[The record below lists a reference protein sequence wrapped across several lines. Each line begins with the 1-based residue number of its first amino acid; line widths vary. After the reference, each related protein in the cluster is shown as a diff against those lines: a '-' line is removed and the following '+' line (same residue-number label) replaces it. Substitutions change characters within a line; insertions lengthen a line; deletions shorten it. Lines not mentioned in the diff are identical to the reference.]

1 MSDPA
6 APAVLPLADDRLDR
20 AALAAALHRERQ
32 KLELVTEVGAALSS
46 TTDLDQLLRLLIDK
60 VTELMDA
67 DRSTLYL
74 LSEDGTE
81 LWSKVVQ
88 GKDTLAIRLKV
99 GEGIAGWVA
108 QSGEVVNIADA
119 YRDTRFQPA
128 VDLRS
133 GYRTRS
139 ILCVPMR
146 NRAGAVVGVV
156 QVLNKRAASLADGR
170 SDADTSAT
178 LSLFSAF
185 SPEDEEL
192 LLALASQ
199 AAVVIDNSKLYL
211 SVVAKNAEL
220 ARATALLEA
229 RSHELN
235 VLYEVEKELSAATD
249 LDGSLARILGRAVD
263 LLGAEAG
270 SIALLTPAGDALELR
285 TVQGPAAERLH
296 GARIGLGQGLLGW
309 AVARREPVVSNQVEG
324 DARHARDF
332 ARDHAVTARSLMA
345 APVLDGERVV
355 GGIEILDKRAGAFDD
370 ADLRL
375 LVLVAGQVGQ
385 AIAMIRNRDESRD
398 QDRLAS
404 IGRLMA
410 GVLHDLKTPMTV
422 ISGYAQLMA
431 SCDDAPT
438 REKYVEHILRQFDVM
453 SGMTREVLAFA
464 RGDRDLMIRRV
475 YMHKFVDEAVAQL
488 RQAFAGRPID
498 IEVELGFD
506 GVTHF
511 DETKI
516 LRVLHNLARN
526 SADAMEDGGHLW
538 VRTRLDGQELVIE
551 IADDGPGIPPAL
563 RGRLFELF
571 ASGKKGGTGLGLAIV
586 KKIVDDH
593 GGTIAC
599 DTGATGTTF
608 TIRLPHRGS
617 RTGEFSPVR

>member
-1 MSDPA
+1 MSE
-6 APAVLPLADDRLDR
+6 R
-20 AALAAALHRERQ
+20 AATATQPSSDERSPLAAALRQERK

-74 LSEDGTE
+74 LSEDGRE

-88 GKDTLAIRLKV
+88 GRDTLAIRLQV

-156 QVLNKRAASLADGR
+156 QVLNKRAPELAESKSDDDSL
-170 SDADTSAT
+170 TMT
-178 LSLFSAF
+178 LFSPF
-185 SPEDEEL
+185 SPEDEDL

-199 AAVVIDNSKLYL
+199 TAVVIDNSKLYL
-211 SVVAKNAEL
+211 SVLAKNAEL
-220 ARATALLEA
+220 AHTTAQLAA

-249 LDGSLARILGRAVD
+249 LDGSLSRILGRTVE

-270 SIALLTPAGDALELR
+270 SIALLTAAGDALELR
-285 TVQGPAAERLH
+285 TVQGPAAARLKDVRV
-296 GARIGLGQGLLGW
+296 ALGQGLLGW
-309 AVARREPVVSNQVEG
+309 SVARREPVIANQVDG
-324 DARHARDF
+324 DPRYAREF
-332 ARDHAVTARSLMA
+332 ARDHGVAARSLMA
-345 APVLDGERVV
+345 APVVDGDRVV
-355 GGIEILDKRAGAFDD
+355 GGIEILDKHDGEFDED
-370 ADLRL
+370 DLRL

-385 AIAMIRNRDESRD
+385 ALSLARSRDESRD

-431 SCDDAPT
+431 SCDDSAQ
-438 REKYVEHILRQFDVM
+438 REKFVEHILRQFDVM

-464 RGDRDLMIRRV
+464 RGDRDLMVRRV
-475 YMHKFVDEAVAQL
+475 YMHKFIDEAVTQL
-488 RQAFAGRPID
+488 RQAFAGRPIA
-498 IEVELGFD
+498 IEVELGYD

-511 DETKI
+511 DETKM

-526 SADAMEDGGHLW
+526 SADAMEHGGKFW
-538 VRTRLDGQELVIE
+538 VRTRLEGQELVLE
-551 IADDGPGIPPAL
+551 TADDGPGIPAAL

-571 ASGKKGGTGLGLAIV
+571 ASGRRGGTGLGLAIV

-593 GGTIAC
+593 GGTIAY
-599 DTGATGTTF
+599 DSGPGGTTF

-617 RTGEFSPVR
+617 RTGEFSPIR

>member
-1 MSDPA
+1 MADPT
-6 APAVLPLADDRLDR
+6 APLPGTPADER
-20 AALAAALHRERQ
+20 AALVAELSQERK

-46 TTDLDQLLRLLIDK
+46 TTDLDQLLALLIDK

-74 LSEDGTE
+74 LSEDGRE
-81 LWSKVVQ
+81 LWSKVVA
-88 GKDTLAIRLKV
+88 GRDTLEIRLAV

-108 QSGEVVNIADA
+108 ASGEVVNIADA

-156 QVLNKRAASLADGR
+156 QVLNKRATAAQQATAND
-170 SDADTSAT
+170 DISAT
-178 LSLFSAF
+178 YTLFSSF
-185 SPEDEEL
+185 SRTDEEL

-220 ARATALLEA
+220 ARATALLAA
-229 RSHELN
+229 RSNELN
-235 VLYEVEKELSAATD
+235 VLYEVEKELSAVGD
-249 LDGSLARILGRAVD
+249 LDELLARLLGRAVA

-270 SIALLTPAGDALELR
+270 TIALLTPSGDALELR
-285 TVQGPAAERLH
+285 TVQGRAAAQLR
-296 GARIGLGQGLLGW
+296 GARMALGHGFLGW
-309 AVARREPVVSNQVEG
+309 TVARREPVISNQAAA
-324 DARHARDF
+324 DSRHAVEF
-332 ARDHAVTARSLMA
+332 AQAHGVTARSLMA
-345 APVLDGERVV
+345 APVVDGDRVA
-355 GGIEILDKRAGAFDD
+355 GGIEILDKTHGEFDD

-375 LVLVAGQVGQ
+375 LVLVAGQVGH
-385 AIAMIRNRDESRD
+385 ALGLARSRDESRD

-431 SCDDAPT
+431 GCDDGGQ
-438 REKYVEHILRQFDVM
+438 RERYVESILRQFDIM

-475 YMHKFVDEAVAQL
+475 YMHKFIEEVVTQL
-488 RQAFAGRPID
+488 RHAFAGRPITL
-498 IEVELGFD
+498 EVDLGYD
-506 GVTHF
+506 GVAHF
-511 DETKI
+511 DEQKL

-526 SADAMEDGGHLW
+526 SAEAMAGDGHFW
-538 VRTRLDGQELVIE
+538 VRTRLEGEHLVIE
-551 IADDGPGIPPAL
+551 AADDGPGIPAEL

-593 GGTIAC
+593 GGTI
-599 DTGATGTTF
+599 DYRSDERGTTF
-608 TIRLPHRGS
+608 AIRLPHRS
-617 RTGEFSPVR
+617 TRTGEFAPIR